1 MLLCANRGS
10 LLTRSLADIVK
21 KDDFVLDSEYLIT
34 LLVVV
39 PKWVSYVLIDFVLNE
54 KEYEH

>member
-1 MLLCANRGS
+1 MLILLYYFFRVVVTLLSATRGS

-21 KDDFVLDSEYLIT
+21 KDDFVLNSEYLIT

-39 PKWVSYVLIDFVLNE
+39 PK
-54 KEYEH
+54 